1 MLHSIVQI
9 TSIHFL
15 PTFILINLK
24 TESAIN
30 STPVINSKQW
40 PIQYI
45 FKSLFSQ
52 NLSCLLVLLSL
63 SDFLCIFQTL
73 YRLLCLLGLFQ
84 NEPNIELVFSHKTL
98 LQSSDL
104 KFQCNS
110 SFPHNDAVPLSLGV
124 FTCLKV

>member
-24 TESAIN
+24 TESAIS

-52 NLSCLLVLLSL
+52 NLSCLLVLLSF

-73 YRLLCLLGLFQ
+73 YRLLCLLELFQ

-98 LQSSDL
+98 FYNLLTSNFSAIRPFLIIMQFL
-104 KFQCNS
+104 LAWGYL
-110 SFPHNDAVPLSLGV
+110 PA
-124 FTCLKV
+124 